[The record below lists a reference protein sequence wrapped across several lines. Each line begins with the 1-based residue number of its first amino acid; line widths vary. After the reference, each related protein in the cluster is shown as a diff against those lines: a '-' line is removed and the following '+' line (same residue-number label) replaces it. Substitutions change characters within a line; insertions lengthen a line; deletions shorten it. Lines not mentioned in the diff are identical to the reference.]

1 MLDGVLH
8 NHPKLQVVHA
18 AEKTVVQ
25 EDFTAYDLPPDA
37 DTLMERFYWDTPR
50 KRAWRQNEASDF
62 IFLMRNLLER
72 NPQAAYIGLHQ
83 DDAVWTQPPELL
95 ALPVQS
101 LYHFRAGG
109 PIAVNDTQSGRQG
122 NAYIFPCHLPCG
134 LVSTVFKRDVLE
146 QFLGVITK
154 SSSSAEAWRF
164 KPIDQ
169 LLEDFVKANGLPWH
183 ATRSTQHRGSTSS
196 YSFTKETD
204 RRDPSPHSPPPS
216 LGERHHVYSCERV
229 PPVMLDRQARKECA
243 GATSTFLESL
253 PRCRLTTPP
262 ISMRT
267 SRSPFGAAMRRH
279 VADPRLVTQVR
290 VF

>member
-8 NHPKLQVVHA
+8 NHPNLQVVHA
-18 AEKTVVQ
+18 AEKPVVQ

-37 DTLMERFYWDTPR
+37 DTLMERFYYDTPR

-95 ALPVQS
+95 ALAVQS

-109 PIAVNDTQSGRQG
+109 PIAANDTQSGLHG
-122 NAYIFPCHLPCG
+122 GYAEFPCHLPCG
-134 LVSTVFKRDVLE
+134 LVSTVFRRDVLE
-146 QFLGVITK
+146 QFLGAITTP
-154 SSSSAEAWRF
+154 SGSAEPWRF
-164 KPIDQ
+164 KPIDE

-183 ATRSTQHRGSTSS
+183 ATRSTQHLGSTSS
-196 YSFTKETD
+196 YSFTKEAD
-204 RRDPSPHSPPPS
+204 RKLPAPHSPPPG
-216 LGERHHVYSCERV
+216 LGERHRVYSCARV
-229 PPVMLDRQARKECA
+229 PPAMLDRQARKDCA
-243 GATSTFLESL
+243 GATGTFLKSL

-267 SRSPFGAAMRRH
+267 NRSLFGAATRRH
-279 VADPRLVTQVR
+279 VADSRLVSQVR
-290 VF
+290 VL